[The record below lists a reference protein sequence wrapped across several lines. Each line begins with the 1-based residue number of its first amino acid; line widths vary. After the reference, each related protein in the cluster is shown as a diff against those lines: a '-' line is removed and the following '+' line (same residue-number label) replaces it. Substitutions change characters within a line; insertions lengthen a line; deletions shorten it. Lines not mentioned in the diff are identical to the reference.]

1 MARAK
6 LLRQYLS
13 DYNRKLGKEQGAYE
27 DRYAA
32 YEGQYDQ
39 YAQQANAYNQAIE
52 QFNANTRGLTPGDI
66 YQGEGG
72 NLLTIDKRG
81 NTVNYTTPQYWGA
94 QSSQP
99 YKATDGLWYVDQ
111 DTTQRDESGQPAVT
125 GYDWQTGEPIYAKVT
140 TTPVYL
146 PVKAFHPG
154 TAPVAP
160 ATPAPPEEVRKP
172 NLTQNDY
179 KEIANPGQ
187 TQGQLAMQAARGY
200 LGKSELAAENDPS
213 SQNSAFTN
221 LKGDDP
227 NGLKAKGL
235 VAQAIAGEI

>member
-1 MARAK
+1 MANAK

-13 DYNRKLGKEQGAYE
+13 DYNKKLGKEQGAYE
-27 DRYAA
+27 DRYDA
-32 YEGQYDQ
+32 YKGQYDQ
-39 YAQQANAYNQAIE
+39 YAQQATAYNQAIDR
-52 QFNANTRGLTPGDI
+52 FNAAGAAMTPGDI
-66 YQGEGG
+66 WQDETGKLMQYDKKG
-72 NLLTIDKRG
+72 NPVT
-81 NTVNYTTPQYWGA
+81 YTSG
-94 QSSQP
+94 QP
-99 YKATDGLWYVDQ
+99 YKAADGLWYVD
-111 DTTQRDESGQPAVT
+111 RDATPRDGWGQPVVT
-125 GYDWQTGEPIYAKVT
+125 GYDDQGAPIYAKEA

-154 TAPVAP
+154 AAPVAP
-160 ATPAPPEEVRKP
+160 ATPTPPAEIKPP

-213 SQNSAFTN
+213 SQNSAFAN

-235 VAQAIAGEI
+235 VARSIAGEI